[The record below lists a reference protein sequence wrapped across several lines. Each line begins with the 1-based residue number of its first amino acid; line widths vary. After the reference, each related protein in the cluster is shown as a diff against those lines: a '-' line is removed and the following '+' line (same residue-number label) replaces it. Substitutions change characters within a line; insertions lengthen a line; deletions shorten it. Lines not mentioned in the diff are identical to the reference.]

1 MASRS
6 AFVPAVAM
14 AGVAMGCCFLGAG
27 VEGSAR
33 KVGVAV
39 DWVLGEVLAGKR
51 RTRPEGSQTSRWP

>member
-1 MASRS
+1 MD
-6 AFVPAVAM
+6 
-14 AGVAMGCCFLGAG
+14 CCFLGAG

-33 KVGVAV
+33 KVGVEV